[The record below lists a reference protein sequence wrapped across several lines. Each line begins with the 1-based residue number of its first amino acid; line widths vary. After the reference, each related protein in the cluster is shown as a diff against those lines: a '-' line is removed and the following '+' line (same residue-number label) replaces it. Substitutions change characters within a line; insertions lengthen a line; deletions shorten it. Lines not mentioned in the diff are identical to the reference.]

1 MPKTVAWTPP
11 LPSRPLY
18 FVYACRA
25 CGSELVFMERS
36 EHPDHRVCVTC
47 LESLLARP
55 GVIPRADRAYFQRLI
70 EAQQSRRQVMTID
83 PKRQ

>member
-11 LPSRPLY
+11 RPPRPLY

-25 CGSELVFMERS
+25 CGSELVFLERF
-36 EHPDHRVCVTC
+36 EHSDHRVCVTC

-55 GVIPRADRAYFQRLI
+55 GVIPRADRAYFRRLVK
-70 EAQQSRRQVMTID
+70 AQQLRRQVMTID

>member
-11 LPSRPLY
+11 RPPCPPY

-36 EHPDHRVCVTC
+36 EHSDHRVCVTC

-55 GVIPRADRAYFQRLI
+55 GVVPQTDRAYFQRLI
-70 EAQQSRRQVMTID
+70 EAQQSRRQVMIID